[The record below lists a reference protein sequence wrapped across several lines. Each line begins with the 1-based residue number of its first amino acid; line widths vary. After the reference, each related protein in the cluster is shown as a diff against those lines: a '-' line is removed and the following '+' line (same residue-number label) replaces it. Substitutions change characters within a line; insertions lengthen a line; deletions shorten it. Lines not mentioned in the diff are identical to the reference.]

1 MARKNPLA
9 NLSAAGP
16 TLDRAV
22 LDYAAKGAS
31 RSLLNSI
38 DEMAAK
44 ADKLAEGETVVEMEP
59 GLIDASFVRDRRSDD
74 EAEFNELLS
83 AIRDGGQNSPI
94 LVRPHPKAMG
104 RYMVVFG
111 HRRLRVAQTLGRKVR
126 AIVKEMQD
134 RDHVVALGQENSARA
149 NVPFIERALF
159 AADLARL
166 HYDDDNAT
174 VMSALSVDRTTLS
187 KMLSVA
193 NLPATV
199 LDALAQAKG
208 IGRDRWYELKLLL
221 DNPANHGRAD
231 EILREPAMTD
241 MSVDQRFEWLVRRL
255 KTVPARKRQKAE
267 AEKKSWASSDSSL
280 TADMAVEGKR
290 FTLALKAKSSDARA
304 FGEYLS
310 ENLDRLYEAFRQE
323 VGPQED
329 GG

>member
-1 MARKNPLA
+1 M
-9 NLSAAGP
+9 
-16 TLDRAV
+16 DRAV

-59 GLIDASFVRDRRSDD
+59 DLIDASFIRDRRTDD
-74 EAEFNELLS
+74 ENEFNELLS
-83 AIRDGGQNSPI
+83 AIRDNGQSSPI

-111 HRRLRVAQTLGRKVR
+111 HRRLRVAQALDRKVR
-126 AIVKEMQD
+126 AIVKEMHD

-159 AADLARL
+159 AAELARL

-174 VMSALSVDRTTLS
+174 IMSALSVDRTTLS

-193 NLPATV
+193 NLPAKV
-199 LDALAQAKG
+199 LDAVGQAKG

-221 DNPANHGRAD
+221 DNPANHARAD
-231 EILREPAMTD
+231 EILREVAMLD
-241 MSVDQRFEWLVRRL
+241 MSVDHRFELLVRRL
-255 KTVPARKRQKAE
+255 KTAPVRKRPQSDT
-267 AEKKSWASSDSSL
+267 EKKSWASSDSSL
-280 TADMAVEGKR
+280 TADMAVQGKR

-310 ENLDRLYEAFRQE
+310 ENLDRLYEAFRQDL
-323 VGPQED
+323 GSQED